1 MPFVEIKTPCF
12 PDGTIGV
19 SGLVLYKNSQL
30 FEPRSFFYTSLL
42 MLFFMPRFSQ
52 PEKQQVDLQAD
63 KKALRSYYSGVRNAL
78 GPEECSRASSLIC
91 DVIRSLDEYKNA
103 EYVAAF
109 SALGAEPDLSP
120 LFSEKRLF
128 LPRYVADKGVYEMVY
143 VSDVKNDLV
152 IGKYGIAEPRRE
164 LEAAGEEWCRKN
176 LLYLVPAVACDQ
188 QGVRLGRGGGFY
200 DRLLDRCR
208 MPAIGVIFGC
218 QLAECLPHEEHDIK
232 LAMAVTENGCVR
244 F

>member
-164 LEAAGEEWCRKN
+164 LEAAGEEWCRKICSIWFLQWHVTN
-176 LLYLVPAVACDQ
+176 RVSV
-188 QGVRLGRGGGFY
+188 
-200 DRLLDRCR
+200 
-208 MPAIGVIFGC
+208 
-218 QLAECLPHEEHDIK
+218 LAEAADFTTACSID
-232 LAMAVTENGCVR
+232 AGCPRSESSSVVSWQSVFR
-244 F
+244 TKNTTLNWQWR